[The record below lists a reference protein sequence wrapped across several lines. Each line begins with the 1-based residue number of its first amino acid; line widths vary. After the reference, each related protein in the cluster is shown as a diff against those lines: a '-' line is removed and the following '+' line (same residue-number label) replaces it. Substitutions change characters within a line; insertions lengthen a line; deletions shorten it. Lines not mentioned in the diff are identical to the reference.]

1 MGNTS
6 CSPRLFTLAVLLHFY
21 TSILDLCW
29 RRRVDWYRERALC
42 CDAESCDVLEREDP
56 GSRRPKVPKSQLQTP
71 GPRPQTPQTSNP
83 KTVSNKRSSW
93 KRRKYWRNREK
104 TLIKKIGG
112 IKWEEERGEQ
122 RHRRSE
128 YTEEIIEEII
138 ILKKLLLSHF
148 YRSNQI
154 ITLNGPIVAKQFQW
168 QKLLSCIGLSLIS
181 SSWWHPYTPN
191 LRSITPSTNLCK
203 HAIDIRIRCLL

>member
-1 MGNTS
+1 MILQSTLTYTYTS
-6 CSPRLFTLAVLLHFY
+6 TYAP

-29 RRRVDWYRERALC
+29 RRWVDWYRESSMLWAVTCLRG
-42 CDAESCDVLEREDP
+42 R
-56 GSRRPKVPKSQLQTP
+56 SRGPTSQRPKVPTPDPTDLKPENSFKQTKQLKKTKILKK
-71 GPRPQTPQTSNP
+71 PRENV
-83 KTVSNKRSSW
+83 KKV
-93 KRRKYWRNREK
+93 NRVA
-104 TLIKKIGG
+104 
-112 IKWEEERGEQ
+112 KWEEERGEQ

-128 YTEEIIEEII
+128 YTEEIEEII

-181 SSWWHPYTPN
+181 SSRCHPYTPN